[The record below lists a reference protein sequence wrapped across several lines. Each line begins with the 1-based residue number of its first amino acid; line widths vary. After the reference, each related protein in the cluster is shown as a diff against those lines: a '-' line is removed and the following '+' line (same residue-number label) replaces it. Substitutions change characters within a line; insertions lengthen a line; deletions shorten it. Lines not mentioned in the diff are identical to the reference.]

1 MYNKQLRYYTKY
13 LALTEIFFYIPLL
26 PVWAFI
32 HFWSLEHI
40 IQWYLT
46 AHIYSIPMGIVFRKV
61 LGYDKVQKWL
71 EL

>member
-1 MYNKQLRYYTKY
+1 MYYKQFRYNVKY
-13 LALTEIFFYIPLL
+13 LCLTELFFYLPLL
-26 PVWAFI
+26 PVWAFV
-32 HFWSLEHI
+32 HLWSLDHI

-61 LGYDKVQKWL
+61 LGYQVIQKWL